1 MASAD
6 VRVLS
11 NLSLPKAQGYSLR
24 AFRDYLPGGPDP
36 SMRDELERRN
46 LSDILPLIPQDE
58 KPDVLVIS
66 SPEYLPIPPDLASFP
81 GLKILLITD
90 WNVCLR
96 FLPDL
101 CPLFD
106 FCFTDLPGF
115 RLLRKAGADNVHHQP
130 LFGHDPAGFHF
141 QGKPRNLDVSFCGNL
156 NIGLHRDRNRL
167 LARLAKWGRGRPV
180 HLGQAFGEAY
190 VDVLNRS
197 RLVFNYSIRGEANMR
212 LYEAMACGAV
222 PLVEASNLE
231 VPLLFQEG
239 RHYFSYA
246 TDRLEETLEFLL
258 ADPARI
264 EAASAQARAAVTGHT
279 KADQLKALLDFAGR
293 EMPKAAALPKE
304 GITLRTPAVIDA
316 GVKALATGTPAV
328 AAMGKAEGVLTAP
341 VRTPGVIE
349 AGAKALVKLR
359 VLGAAYTLP
368 EAISELQRRAAGLP
382 GLDRETL
389 PASLLTI
396 LESNPKDPL
405 ASAEAFLERM
415 LDAGARAAPI
425 GALFRMR
432 LHALR
437 GRWPEALEGSRR
449 TLESLDTLNAEA
461 LPMRDLYGHF
471 YPPVE
476 LGKGF
481 NTDLNRAYREDLDSG
496 SRQGYLDLIRS
507 QCLAG
512 QARAL
517 LALERPREAA
527 ECAERI
533 PRDRFVSLDVHG
545 LLAEAYLRLGDSVR
559 LRGMVDAWI
568 AERPLDAGAWDKIA
582 DALRFIG
589 DKPALIAFLEEI
601 LVLGTCFLPKAQA
614 DGIREVLE
622 REQG

>member
-1 MASAD
+1 MASAG

-11 NLSLPKAQGYSLR
+11 NLTLPQAQGYSLR

-46 LSDILPLIPQDE
+46 LSDILPLIPRDE
-58 KPDVLVIS
+58 QPDVLILS
-66 SPEYLPIPPDLASFP
+66 SPEYLPIPPDIASFP
-81 GLKILLITD
+81 GVKILLITD

-115 RLLRKAGADNVHHQP
+115 RLLRKAGADNIHHQP

-156 NIGLHRDRNRL
+156 NVGLHRDRNRL
-167 LARLAKWGRGRPV
+167 LARLAKWSSGRPV

-190 VDVLNRS
+190 LDVLNRS

-231 VPLLFQEG
+231 APLLFQEG
-239 RHYFSYA
+239 RHYFRYEPGC
-246 TDRLEETLEFLL
+246 LEETLESLL

-264 EAASAQARAAVTGHT
+264 QVASAEAMKAVAGHT
-279 KADQLKALLDFAGR
+279 KAEQIRSLLDFAGR
-293 EMPKAAALPKE
+293 ERPRAAGQDTSHLRIPGSAGTPPLGNTEDTQGNPLPN
-304 GITLRTPAVIDA
+304 PAVIHA
-316 GVKALATGTPAV
+316 GV
-328 AAMGKAEGVLTAP
+328 
-341 VRTPGVIE
+341 
-349 AGAKALVKLR
+349 KALVKLR
-359 VLGAAYTLP
+359 VLGAAYTMP
-368 EAISELQRRAAGLP
+368 EAISELQRRASDLP

-389 PASLLTI
+389 PASLLSI
-396 LESNPKDPL
+396 LESNPTDPL

-415 LDAGARAAPI
+415 LDTGSRAIPI

-437 GRWPEALEGSRR
+437 GRWPEALEWSRR
-449 TLESLDTLNAEA
+449 ALESLDSLNAEA
-461 LPMRDLYGHF
+461 MPMRDLYGHF

-512 QARAL
+512 QARAF

-527 ECAERI
+527 ECSERI

-545 LLAEAYLRLGDSVR
+545 LLAEAYLRLGDIVR
-559 LRGMVDAWI
+559 LRAMVDAWI
-568 AERPLDAGAWDKIA
+568 AEKPLDAGAWEKIA

-589 DKPALIAFLEEI
+589 DKPALITFLKEI
-601 LVLGTCFLPKAQA
+601 LVLGTCFLPKTQV

-622 REQG
+622 RERGSMVCGKPFHGYPA